1 MSRPQKDLS
10 LEHDRDR
17 TLRFIAWSLGTL
29 ALIAIVTAARI
40 AGEIVAPTV
49 LAGLFALTL
58 APLVAAFEKVGV
70 PPSLGAGVL
79 VGSSLAGVIGG
90 IYLLAPSAEEWR
102 LRAPS
107 IMRSL
112 EWKLRDIEREIEEGV
127 DKATGGR
134 AAELGDQ
141 ESATDAV
148 IESGQRLVTDAFLA
162 APEVLATFLYIA
174 FLCFFLL
181 AERAALR
188 RFTLSLWRGLKTR
201 VRLSRGMRNM
211 RRNVGRYL
219 LMITSI
225 NIGLGLAAG
234 VAFSLLGLPNAP
246 LWGAMIALLNYM
258 PYLGPLIANIVV
270 FAVGFTTFNGVA
282 EAIYPVLALA
292 TLNVAEGQAVTPMV
306 IGRRARV
313 GALSVFLALA
323 FGAWLWGAL
332 GAFVATPLLIVARS
346 LWQQMAPVAP
356 APDRR
361 AVDGERATLSQAP
374 AS

>member
-1 MSRPQKDLS
+1 
-10 LEHDRDR
+10 
-17 TLRFIAWSLGTL
+17 
-29 ALIAIVTAARI
+29 
-40 AGEIVAPTV
+40 
-49 LAGLFALTL
+49 
-58 APLVAAFEKVGV
+58 
-70 PPSLGAGVL
+70 
-79 VGSSLAGVIGG
+79 
-90 IYLLAPSAEEWR
+90 
-102 LRAPS
+102 
-107 IMRSL
+107 
-112 EWKLRDIEREIEEGV
+112 
-127 DKATGGR
+127 
-134 AAELGDQ
+134 
-141 ESATDAV
+141 
-148 IESGQRLVTDAFLA
+148 
-162 APEVLATFLYIA
+162 
-174 FLCFFLL
+174 
-181 AERAALR
+181 
-188 RFTLSLWRGLKTR
+188 
-201 VRLSRGMRNM
+201 M